1 MFLTYCPP
9 DTIKVALPGDLR
21 VHGRSYVCE
30 LCSPGMKSEGGD
42 YIVCTADCDGVLCPA
57 GGARF
62 TTMLS
67 AGQLQPYNAT
77 SGEAV
82 QLRASYRHAV
92 RAKKTYFV
100 SQEVVLDT
108 TPPHGGSI
116 TDRWPCDQIV
126 TTTECTEE
134 GVIDLME
141 SDADTIFTPPTAAV
155 CNSSCTDA
163 TRWT

>member
-21 VHGRSYVCE
+21 LHGRSYACE
-30 LCSPGMKSEGGD
+30 LCSPGMNSEGGN
-42 YIVCTADCDGVLCPA
+42 YIVCINCE
-57 GGARF
+57 GARW
-62 TTMLS
+62 
-67 AGQLQPYNAT
+67 
-77 SGEAV
+77 EA
-82 QLRASYRHAV
+82 RASPPCCPRASCSRTTPPLATPSSCARATAV

-100 SQEVVLDT
+100 SQEVVDT
-108 TPPHGGSI
+108 TPPHGGSS

-141 SDADTIFTPPTAAV
+141 SDADIAYAPPTAAV